1 MQNNAEN
8 GESTILTKKQV
19 AKLFDVHVNTISN
32 WTKDGLLKA
41 YSLGQRVYFKKS
53 ECLEVLFSNSKTA

>member
-1 MQNNAEN
+1 MFKNKEL
-8 GESTILTKKQV
+8 EETILTKKQV
-19 AKLFDVHVNTISN
+19 AQLFQVHVNTISN
-32 WTKDGLLKA
+32 WTKDGLLKS

>member
-1 MQNNAEN
+1 MVEN
-8 GESTILTKKQV
+8 KEQDATVLTKKQV
-19 AKLFDVHVNTISN
+19 ALLFDVHVNTITN
-32 WTKDGLLKA
+32 WTNEGLLKS

>member
-1 MQNNAEN
+1 MVQSKER
-8 GESTILTKKQV
+8 EETILTKKQV
-19 AKLFDVHVNTISN
+19 AQLFQVHVNTISN
-32 WTKDGLLKA
+32 WTNEGLLKA

>member
-19 AKLFDVHVNTISN
+19 AKLFDVHLNTITG
-32 WTKDGLLKA
+32 WTKVGLLKS

-53 ECLEVLFSNSKTA
+53 ECLEALFSNSKSA